1 MSQALSANSVL
12 HAHDTVSEERRAL
25 EWFWEVARNFNQDLI
40 RRIQDGV
47 TTPEDIDGSPKVLG
61 AIAYGFKLHMAYLKD
76 KYYST
81 NKVDKVKIKRI
92 EIHFT
97 IKYANNYTL

>member
-40 RRIQDGV
+40 RRIQAGV
-47 TTPEDIDGSPKVLG
+47 MTPGDIDGSPKVSG
-61 AIAYGFKLHMAYLKD
+61 AIAAWNRYL
-76 KYYST
+76 
-81 NKVDKVKIKRI
+81 
-92 EIHFT
+92 EFT
-97 IKYANNYTL
+97 RGVIVEEGRVTHIPS